1 MSRRRRVG
9 LTYQVSIAMI
19 AATATAMPPVV
30 TAMPLMPGATAA
42 ERLAHAQARVD
53 QLDLLIDEKFEGLG
67 EAGITRPKDALLFT
81 RVQSWSSAAADIQV
95 HVLQYS
101 H

>member
-1 MSRRRRVG
+1 
-9 LTYQVSIAMI
+9 
-19 AATATAMPPVV
+19 MPPVV

-67 EAGITRPKDALLFT
+67 EAGITRRQGYACVYVVGHAWL
-81 RVQSWSSAAADIQV
+81 
-95 HVLQYS
+95 
-101 H
+101 